1 MTNYS
6 KATSKLTNTQLNNL
20 KSVAK
25 NKQEQY

>member
-6 KATSKLTNTQLNNL
+6 KATSKLTNTQLNKS